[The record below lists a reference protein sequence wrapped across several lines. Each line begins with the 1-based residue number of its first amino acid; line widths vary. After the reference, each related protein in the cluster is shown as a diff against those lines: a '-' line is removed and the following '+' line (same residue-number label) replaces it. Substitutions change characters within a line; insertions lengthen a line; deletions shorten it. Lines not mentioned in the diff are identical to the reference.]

1 MSKESEASLF
11 RASGEQGKNS
21 ENKRRWVLSKKQATR
36 IIAATFGVM
45 GLVGPLRS
53 CAPPPEVFLSDPYGK
68 GSGAEW
74 LNKNCFIRWGEH
86 NYSTCDAIT
95 IFSPKETGEG
105 LWEGRDF
112 TLFSENFCQEGVPR
126 WIQWYQFIKG
136 ACSKK

>member
-11 RASGEQGKNS
+11 RVSKEQRKNS
-21 ENKRRWVLSKKQATR
+21 ESKRRWILSKKQATR
-36 IIAATFGVM
+36 IIAATFGIM
-45 GLVGPLRS
+45 SLAGPLRS
-53 CAPPPEVFLSDPYGK
+53 CAPPSEIFLSDPYRE

-74 LNKNCFIRWGEH
+74 LNENCFIRWSEH
-86 NYSTCDAIT
+86 NYSTCDAID

-112 TLFSENFCQEGVPR
+112 TLFSKNFCQEGVSR
-126 WIQWYQFIKG
+126 WIQWYQFMRG